1 MVLFLLNPNMS
12 DRRRSRKRMKTEHQ
26 TIGMVLVGVLVA
38 LASVMACSKEER
50 PAEVVT
56 VESRYPGI
64 STGMLKNAKLVEMK
78 PELVA
83 ETGEAKITTA
93 DMQGMVQEL
102 PQEYQAQL
110 QKNLIFLLEQRIART
125 LLLQEAKAAGVPSQN
140 VGDEEVIQGLAA
152 KVAQSATVSDEDI
165 RKFYDANKALIGDTP
180 LEEVKDQIQAMLLQ
194 EKQQEVLMGYIEQ
207 LEKRADIKLNRDWFE
222 QQSRLTRDNPVDQA
236 RLSGKPSVVQFGAPS
251 SVPSEMM
258 GPVLEGLQQ
267 KYAQALNVVMVN
279 VGDEQI
285 LGARYGI
292 RSVPT
297 QMFFDKSGKE
307 VGRNQGVLEEEELA
321 KEVAKLG
328 LN

>member
-1 MVLFLLNPNMS
+1 
-12 DRRRSRKRMKTEHQ
+12 
-26 TIGMVLVGVLVA
+26 
-38 LASVMACSKEER
+38 
-50 PAEVVT
+50 
-56 VESRYPGI
+56 
-64 STGMLKNAKLVEMK
+64 
-78 PELVA
+78 VA
-83 ETGEAKITTA
+83 ETGDAKITTA

-110 QKNLIFLLEQRIART
+110 QKNLIFLLEQRVART
-125 LLLQEAKAAGVPSQN
+125 LLLQEAKAAGVPSQG

-165 RKFYDANKALIGDTP
+165 QKFYEANKALIGDTP
-180 LEEVKDQIQAMLLQ
+180 LEDVKDQIQAMLLQ

-207 LEKRADIKLNRDWFE
+207 LEKRADIKLNREWFE

-236 RLSGKPSVVQFGAPS
+236 RLSGKPTVVQFGAPS

-267 KYAQALNVVMVN
+267 KYAQALNVVTVN

-307 VGRNQGVLEEEELA
+307 VGRNQGVLEEEDLA